1 MICSF
6 TIYNSMLLFFY
17 RIYKVGQASLLC
29 NSRTFFSIPK
39 NNLTP
44 INKLMGR
51 RTCHS
56 HAPGLAFPSP
66 LCEKEMAFPYP
77 PGEGR
82 VGKMQETGSCQLGPC
97 PWALT
102 FKQENKRSKEAIIPS
117 AKETIHPEWLG
128 GKHPLQL
135 GWDCPLLLRKQG
147 SWGRTSQSHR

>member
-1 MICSF
+1 
-6 TIYNSMLLFFY
+6 
-17 RIYKVGQASLLC
+17 
-29 NSRTFFSIPK
+29 
-39 NNLTP
+39 
-44 INKLMGR
+44 MGR

-82 VGKMQETGSCQLGPC
+82 VGKMQETASCQLGPC

-117 AKETIHPEWLG
+117 AKETTHPEWLG
-128 GKHPLQL
+128 GEHPLLARLGLSPSVKKARNL
-135 GWDCPLLLRKQG
+135 GWDHSVSQIGALV
-147 SWGRTSQSHR
+147 SWLVFLDL